1 METHEKMATATLSET
16 ALEKLYQAARWGK
29 FIAIIGFIGVGFLL
43 LAAMFIG
50 PIMSGLNDI
59 NQGLNDG
66 FSESA
71 TLSSIP
77 STILAVVY
85 GIMAVIYFFPVY
97 YLFLFSNGIVTA
109 YRKNDEEKLNASFS
123 SLKNL
128 YKFIG
133 ILLLVLLSFYVL
145 IFVIAIIGAAI
156 GLAVL

>member
-1 METHEKMATATLSET
+1 METSEKMATATLSET
-16 ALEKLYQAARWGK
+16 TLEKLYHAARWAK

-59 NQGLNDG
+59 NQELNDG

-71 TLSSIP
+71 TLTGIS

-109 YRKNDEEKLNASFS
+109 YRKNDEERLNASFL
-123 SLKNL
+123 SLKNH

-145 IFVIAIIGAAI
+145 IFIIAIIGAAI